1 MLYSRLTSAPVVNV
15 ILHVW
20 RKSWFPPLLIVD
32 GSIQTHD
39 PKPLCSCGKYP
50 RHSCCCTTTSTY
62 HLNLYKPNLFAPFVK
77 SHSAKWNIYFSKHN
91 RYECV
96 RMGMTLFISKISK
109 RAASKETANRCFHF
123 LFLRS
128 FVGEGFL
135 SSVKQRPNNNEANLS
150 TGSNWMMWNHHEGNH
165 YKSRPL
171 SLSLSIH
178 CPYLFLSF
186 SVNISLSLCL
196 FLSLSLPV
204 CLHLS
209 LNTYSSFTFSLRLK
223 RFLKAFFTLTLY
235 LPQS

>member
-1 MLYSRLTSAPVVNV
+1 
-15 ILHVW
+15 
-20 RKSWFPPLLIVD
+20 
-32 GSIQTHD
+32 
-39 PKPLCSCGKYP
+39 
-50 RHSCCCTTTSTY
+50 
-62 HLNLYKPNLFAPFVK
+62 
-77 SHSAKWNIYFSKHN
+77 
-91 RYECV
+91 
-96 RMGMTLFISKISK
+96 MTLFISKISK

-171 SLSLSIH
+171 SLSLSLSIH

>member
-1 MLYSRLTSAPVVNV
+1 M
-15 ILHVW
+15 I
-20 RKSWFPPLLIVD
+20 PPLINC
-32 GSIQTHD
+32 GREHSNSW

-171 SLSLSIH
+171 SLYLFVSISLSI
-178 CPYLFLSF
+178 PI
-186 SVNISLSLCL
+186 V
-196 FLSLSLPV
+196 LSLSLSG
-204 CLHLS
+204 LS
-209 LNTYSSFTFSLRLK
+209 VFSRRFSLWHCICLNLREQCFNWFEAKSSDLVK
-223 RFLKAFFTLTLY
+223 CF
-235 LPQS
+235 SS

>member
-1 MLYSRLTSAPVVNV
+1 
-15 ILHVW
+15 
-20 RKSWFPPLLIVD
+20 
-32 GSIQTHD
+32 
-39 PKPLCSCGKYP
+39 
-50 RHSCCCTTTSTY
+50 
-62 HLNLYKPNLFAPFVK
+62 
-77 SHSAKWNIYFSKHN
+77 
-91 RYECV
+91 
-96 RMGMTLFISKISK
+96 MGMTLFISKISK

-171 SLSLSIH
+171 SLSLSLSLSIH

>member
-1 MLYSRLTSAPVVNV
+1 
-15 ILHVW
+15 
-20 RKSWFPPLLIVD
+20 
-32 GSIQTHD
+32 
-39 PKPLCSCGKYP
+39 
-50 RHSCCCTTTSTY
+50 
-62 HLNLYKPNLFAPFVK
+62 
-77 SHSAKWNIYFSKHN
+77 
-91 RYECV
+91 
-96 RMGMTLFISKISK
+96 MTLFISKISK

-171 SLSLSIH
+171 SLSLSLSLSLNSLPIFIS
-178 CPYLFLSF
+178 LFLSQHL
-186 SVNISLSLCL
+186 SLSL
-196 FLSLSLPV
+196 FIPLSLSLPV